1 MGTGLLLHASFQE
14 RGLMG
19 ALYTWFPGLPWVTT
33 PCQDIAEESME
44 EACSFLVHFSLK
56 DIQLVPLIIPL
67 ARANHKGV
75 WEM

>member
-1 MGTGLLLHASFQE
+1 
-14 RGLMG
+14 MG

-44 EACSFLVHFSLK
+44 EARSFLVHFSLK
-56 DIQLVPLIIPL
+56 DIPLFPLIMIPL
-67 ARANHKGV
+67 ARANDKGV